1 MAYVI
6 VCKEPDID
14 AYVLPDG
21 AESFDGAKQLMQS
34 RAEEYIDEQTEVAVE
49 ADEVP
54 GELCMDVSESAI
66 SIYPV
71 VDGKRRPDVMTM
83 NLQAVTIH
91 G

>member
-6 VCKEPDID
+6 VCKEPDLD
-14 AYVLPDG
+14 AYVLSDG
-21 AESFDGAKQLMQS
+21 HESFEGAKQLMQS
-34 RAEEYIDEQTEVAVE
+34 RAEEYIDEQTELAVE

-83 NLQAVTIH
+83 NLQVVTVH